1 MRPVVRTVLV
11 TGANTGVGLETV
23 LHLARLGFRV
33 VGTARSEDK
42 AASIRTA
49 AAESGLTVEAEIL
62 ELTDDAACERLVPA
76 LDPWGIVNNAGYM
89 NPGQVVDVRPDEAL
103 RQLHA
108 MVVAPMHLA
117 ALAVPGMRRRGEG
130 RIVNVASTQSH
141 ATLAMNGWYQA
152 AKHALAGV
160 NDALR
165 REVAG
170 DGIEVVL
177 IEPGG
182 IKTSL
187 WPKARAD
194 LVRRREHSADHTAY
208 DRSIAVLDK
217 TRPFMADPHT
227 TAEVIGDAL
236 TAGQPKAVY
245 RVGPDA
251 PLMQF
256 LDTVL
261 PDRLKDRLARS
272 ALGN

>member
-1 MRPVVRTVLV
+1 MGPVVRTVLV

-33 VGTARSEDK
+33 VGTARSEEK

-49 AAESGLTVEAEIL
+49 AADAGLEVETEIL

-76 LDPWGIVNNAGYM
+76 LDPWGVVNNAGYM

-130 RIVNVASTQSH
+130 RIVNVASAQSH

-194 LVRRREHSADHTAY
+194 LVRRREHTADPAAY
-208 DRSIAVLDK
+208 DRSIAVVDEAG
-217 TRPFMADPHT
+217 PFMADPHT

-245 RVGPDA
+245 RVGVDA
-251 PLMQF
+251 PVLQF

-261 PDRLKDRLARS
+261 PDRLKDRLART